1 MATTSYDLLG
11 RVLSQVEYGAGF
23 ATYERYDIQY
33 DLRGQVL
40 AEKSK
45 AYQPPKELR

>member
-11 RVLSQVEYGAGF
+11 RVLSQVEYGTPGF

-40 AEKSK
+40 AEKSTVTVR
-45 AYQPPKELR
+45 LR